1 MLLAVDTSTQMV
13 GLALFDGTQVVGEMI
28 WQTHSHHTVELAPAL
43 DNLFRRC
50 NVSMSS
56 LQVLG
61 VALGPGSFTSLR
73 IGLALI
79 KGFALA
85 LNLPVVGIP
94 TLDFL
99 AASQSVQE
107 YPLAAILQAGRGR
120 LAVGWY
126 AAVQGVWQ
134 MQTEAKVYNLEEL
147 SRQIQKPTL
156 VCGELTADERQVLGR
171 KRKNVMLASPAQ
183 SLRRPSYL
191 AELAWQRWQDGQVA
205 EVISLAPIYLHVA
218 EVIPG

>member
-13 GLALFDGTQVVGEMI
+13 GLALFDGTQVVGEMV
-28 WQTHSHHTVELAPAL
+28 WQTHSHHTIELAPAL
-43 DNLFRRC
+43 ENLLQRC
-50 NVSMSS
+50 NVSMGA
-56 LQVLG
+56 LQALG

-73 IGLALI
+73 IGLALV

-99 AASQSVQE
+99 AYAQPVQE
-107 YPLAAILQAGRGR
+107 YPLAAILRAGRGR

-126 AAVQGVWQ
+126 SAVQGAWQ
-134 MQTEAKVYNLEEL
+134 LQTEAKVYNLEEL
-147 SRQIQKPTL
+147 SRQILKPTL
-156 VCGELTADERQVLGR
+156 VCGELTAVERQVLSR
-171 KRKNVMLASPAQ
+171 KRKNVILASPAQ
-183 SLRRPSYL
+183 ALRRPSYL

-218 EVIPG
+218 EAIPG